1 MQLLTGFFLF
11 GAFALVYAGFVRYPP
26 LDLLVPVVL
35 FVVGFAMVGLFLR
48 EGRRERQKPNVRH
61 LAAGLLPWVAAAL
74 FFANGE
80 MDRSA
85 EIRYPTVII
94 ETHYGSRI
102 GGRRL
107 IVRSWRSNHQSET
120 IYLSAFAP
128 FFFPG
133 QQITIGVKSGALG
146 VAWISSI
153 SRGG

>member
-1 MQLLTGFFLF
+1 
-11 GAFALVYAGFVRYPP
+11 
-26 LDLLVPVVL
+26 VPAVL

-48 EGRRERQKPNVRH
+48 EGRRERQKPNGRY
-61 LAAGLLPWVAAAL
+61 LAAALLPWVAAAL
-74 FFANGE
+74 FFANGK

-85 EIRYPTVII
+85 EIRYPTVVI

-107 IVRSWRSNHQSET
+107 IVRSWRSDHQSET

-128 FFFPG
+128 FFFQG

-146 VAWISSI
+146 VAWISSV
-153 SRGG
+153 SR

>member
-1 MQLLTGFFLF
+1 MGLLTSFFLL
-11 GAFALVYAGFVRYPP
+11 GASALVYVGLVQYPP
-26 LDLLVPVVL
+26 LDLLVPAVL
-35 FVVGFAMVGLFLR
+35 FAVGFLMVGLFLR
-48 EGRRERQKPNVRH
+48 EARRERQKPNVRH
-61 LAAGLLPWVAAAL
+61 LTAALLPWIAAAL

-85 EIRYPTVII
+85 EIRHPTVVI

-120 IYLSAFAP
+120 IYLSALAP
-128 FFFPG
+128 FIFQG

-146 VAWISSI
+146 VAWISSV
-153 SRGG
+153 SR

>member
-1 MQLLTGFFLF
+1 MELLTVLFLL
-11 GAFALVYAGFVRYPP
+11 GASALVYVGLVRYPP
-26 LDLLVPVVL
+26 LDLLAPALL
-35 FVVGFAMVGLFLR
+35 FVVGFAMVALFLR

>member
-1 MQLLTGFFLF
+1 MKLLTGFFLL
-11 GAFALVYAGFVRYPP
+11 GTSVLVYMGFVRYPP
-26 LDLLVPVVL
+26 LDLFVPVLL

-48 EGRRERQKPNVRH
+48 EGRRERQRPTGRY
-61 LAAGLLPWVAAAL
+61 LAAALLPWVAAAL
-74 FFANGE
+74 FFINGQ

-85 EIRYPTVII
+85 KIRYPTVVI

-107 IVRSWRSNHQSET
+107 IVRSWRADHQVET

-128 FFFPG
+128 FIFQG

-146 VAWISSI
+146 VAWISSV
-153 SRGG
+153 SR